1 MSPPANVTW
10 APRLPATTSA
20 TTPGR
25 RFELLRTL
33 GVGSFGTVYLAE
45 MEGAGG
51 FRRRVALKLL
61 NPTWDQASDASTRLR
76 DEARLLGRLQHRH
89 IVRVDDLVRLDG
101 RWALVMEY
109 VAGVDLEA
117 AVAPPPDANI
127 PTLTVRAALEV
138 VVAVAS
144 ALRAAS
150 ETPGTDDRPLAV
162 VHRDIKPTNIRVTA
176 GGDLKVLDFGVARAD
191 FAGREA
197 KTERVRYG
205 SLGYMSPERLLGGDE
220 TSAGDVYAL
229 GVVLYELLTRT
240 THGRSELAP
249 EPQAD
254 QVRRGSVLLESIA
267 DVGTADLFR
276 DMLAYEPEDRPS
288 AHSVEERARGLFNAR
303 NELDLTGWCAVAVP
317 LLTSLVPDD
326 TSVRGRI
333 LAESDGSGQAIVNSA
348 TMVLPVDGPEP
359 ERAAVTRS
367 SATLTLESP
376 DEPAKVGGPLRMAW
390 IAGALVAL
398 GIVGAVAWIAMR
410 PSGPTSTPTR
420 PAVGAPVVTAPVAP
434 IEVVAVPESPV
445 AVVPVAVVAPQ
456 KPASVGNRPELTR
469 NDPKLPTLVPPA
481 PPAEPAVVERL
492 RSAKFALANSVEPMS
507 VVCGDKSAS
516 GAGNVLMQT
525 FSPGTCTVSAGGD
538 STTVSVVEPRK
549 VDCTLSEGKLA
560 CR

>member
-1 MSPPANVTW
+1 MTW
-10 APRLPATTSA
+10 ASRLPATTSA
-20 TTPGR
+20 ATPGR

-76 DEARLLGRLQHRH
+76 DEGRLLGRLQHRH
-89 IVRVDDLVRLDG
+89 IVRVDDLLRLDG

-127 PTLTVRAALEV
+127 PALTTRAALEV
-138 VVAVAS
+138 VAAVAN

-162 VHRDIKPTNIRVTA
+162 VHRDIKPSNIRVTA
-176 GGDLKVLDFGVARAD
+176 SGDLKVLDFGVARAD

-197 KTERVRYG
+197 HTERMRYG

-240 THGRSELAP
+240 AHGRSELAP

-254 QVRRGSVLLESIA
+254 QVRRGSVLVESIA
-267 DVGTADLFR
+267 DVGTAQLFR

-288 AHSVEERARGLFNAR
+288 ARSVEERARALFTDR
-303 NELDLTGWCAVAVP
+303 SEPDLAAWCAGAVP
-317 LLTSLVPDD
+317 LLAAAMPDD

-333 LAESDGSGQAIVNSA
+333 LAESDGSGQAIVTSP
-348 TMVLPVDGPEP
+348 TMVLPADGAEP
-359 ERAAVTRS
+359 DRADVTRS
-367 SATLTLESP
+367 SEASTPEAP
-376 DEPAKVGGPLRMAW
+376 DEPARVGGSLRMAW
-390 IAGALVAL
+390 IVGAVVAL
-398 GIVGAVAWIAMR
+398 GIAGAVSWMAL
-410 PSGPTSTPTR
+410 GPAQPGPG
-420 PAVGAPVVTAPVAP
+420 PAVQAIAASAVTAPVAP
-434 IEVVAVPESPV
+434 VEAPPVPDAPVGVAATPLPDAPRTGVTRPESM
-445 AVVPVAVVAPQ
+445 Q
-456 KPASVGNRPELTR
+456 
-469 NDPKLPTLVPPA
+469 NDPTPSTPSPPPA
-481 PPAEPAVVERL
+481 PPAAVDRL
-492 RSAKFALANSVEPMS
+492 RSAKFEIAGSGERLD
-507 VVCGDKSAS
+507 VVCGDKRAS
-516 GAGNVLMQT
+516 GDGNVLING
-525 FSPGTCTVSAGGD
+525 FPPGDCTVSAGGD

-549 VDCTLSEGKLA
+549 VDCTRSEGKLA